1 MISIFLRRARV
12 PRMNAKEALRVQQQ
26 VAALQQ
32 AKSLRLQRVARKP
45 KRKKRSARKESV
57 W

>member
-1 MISIFLRRARV
+1 LISIFLRRARV

-32 AKSLRLQRVARKP
+32 AKSLRLQRSKP